1 MSEPLLIARTPDT
14 ELFLL
19 PGMANRHGLI
29 TGATGTG
36 KTVTL
41 QKLAESLSEIGVPVF
56 MADVKGDLTGIA
68 QAGTVSEKLLARLKN
83 IGVNDWQPHANP
95 VVVWDIFG
103 EKGHPVRA
111 TVSDLG
117 PLLLARLLN
126 LNDVQSGVLNIIF
139 RIADDQG
146 LLLLDFKDLR
156 AITQYIGDNAKS
168 FQNQYG
174 NISSASVGAIQR
186 GLLSLEQQGAA
197 HFFGEPM
204 LDIKD
209 WMRTD
214 ANGKGVINILS
225 AEKLYQMP
233 KLYAASLLWMLS
245 ELYEQLPEAGDL
257 EKPKLVFF
265 FDEAHLLFNDAPQV
279 LLDKIEQVIRLI
291 RSKGVGVWFVSQNPS
306 DIPDNVLGQLGNR
319 VQHALRT
326 FTPKDQKAVKAAAQ
340 TMRVNPA
347 FDTEKAIQEL
357 GTGEALISFLDA
369 KGSPSV
375 VERAMVIAPCSR
387 MGPVTEDERNGLIN
401 HSPVYG
407 KYEDDVD
414 RESAY
419 EMLQKGVQASTE
431 QQNNP
436 PAKGKEVAVDDGI
449 LGGLKDILFG
459 TTGPRGGKKDGV
471 VQTMAKSAAR
481 QVTNQIVRGML
492 GSLLGG
498 GEEGK
503 SGEICLCLM
512 RRWRV
517 LSCPPHCN
525 ILNFNYFSGM
535 NEAHFANNNKGS
547 FRSLYSFIRLR
558 FSH

>member
-1 MSEPLLIARTPDT
+1 M
-14 ELFLL
+14 
-19 PGMANRHGLI
+19 
-29 TGATGTG
+29 
-36 KTVTL
+36 
-41 QKLAESLSEIGVPVF
+41 PVF

-68 QAGTVSEKLLARLKN
+68 QAGTASENCSQGLKISASMIGNRMPIRWWCGISLARKA
-83 IGVNDWQPHANP
+83 IRCGRRFQ
-95 VVVWDIFG
+95 
-103 EKGHPVRA
+103 
-111 TVSDLG
+111 TG

-257 EKPKLVFF
+257 EKPRLVFF

-319 VQHALRT
+319 VQHALRALR
-326 FTPKDQKAVKAAAQ
+326 QK
-340 TMRVNPA
+340 
-347 FDTEKAIQEL
+347 
-357 GTGEALISFLDA
+357 
-369 KGSPSV
+369 
-375 VERAMVIAPCSR
+375 
-387 MGPVTEDERNGLIN
+387 
-401 HSPVYG
+401 
-407 KYEDDVD
+407 
-414 RESAY
+414 
-419 EMLQKGVQASTE
+419 
-431 QQNNP
+431 
-436 PAKGKEVAVDDGI
+436 
-449 LGGLKDILFG
+449 
-459 TTGPRGGKKDGV
+459 
-471 VQTMAKSAAR
+471 
-481 QVTNQIVRGML
+481 
-492 GSLLGG
+492 
-498 GEEGK
+498 
-503 SGEICLCLM
+503 
-512 RRWRV
+512 
-517 LSCPPHCN
+517 
-525 ILNFNYFSGM
+525 
-535 NEAHFANNNKGS
+535 
-547 FRSLYSFIRLR
+547 IRKQ
-558 FSH
+558 

>member
-1 MSEPLLIARTPDT
+1 MSEPRLIARTPDT

-19 PGMANRHGLI
+19 PAMANRHGLI

-56 MADVKGDLTGIA
+56 MADVKGDLTGVA
-68 QAGTVSEKLLARLKN
+68 AEGTASEKLLARLKN

-156 AITQYIGDNAKS
+156 AITQDIGDNAKS

-186 GLLSLEQQGAA
+186 GLLTLEQQGAT

-319 VQHALRT
+319 VQHALRA
-326 FTPKDQKAVKAAAQ
+326 FTPKDQKAVKTAAQ
-340 TMRVNPA
+340 TMRPNPA

-419 EMLQKGVQASTE
+419 EMLQKGVQANTE

-436 PAKGKEVAVDDGI
+436 PAKGNEDDSI

-481 QVTNQIVRGML
+481 QVTNQIVRGVL

-498 GEEGK
+498 
-503 SGEICLCLM
+503 
-512 RRWRV
+512 RRR
-517 LSCPPHCN
+517 
-525 ILNFNYFSGM
+525 
-535 NEAHFANNNKGS
+535 
-547 FRSLYSFIRLR
+547 
-558 FSH
+558 

>member
-1 MSEPLLIARTPDT
+1 MSAPLLIARTQDKQL
-14 ELFLL
+14 ELL
-19 PGMANRHGLI
+19 PNMANRHGLI

-41 QKLAESLSEIGVPVF
+41 QKMAESFSEIGVPVF
-56 MADVKGDLTGIA
+56 MADVKGDLTGVA
-68 QAGTVSEKLLARLKN
+68 EEGQASEKLMTRLNN
-83 IGVNDWQPHANP
+83 IGVTDWEPHANP

-126 LNDVQSGVLNIIF
+126 LNEVQSGVLNIIF

-174 NISSASVGAIQR
+174 NISTASVGAIQR
-186 GLLSLEQQGAA
+186 GLLTLEQQGAE

-214 ANGKGVINILS
+214 SNGKGVINILS

-265 FDEAHLLFNDAPQV
+265 FDEAHLLFSDAPQV

-291 RSKGVGVWFVSQNPS
+291 RSKGVGVYFVSQNPS
-306 DIPDNVLGQLGNR
+306 DIPDAVLGQLGNR
-319 VQHALRT
+319 VQHALRA
-326 FTPKDQKAVKAAAQ
+326 FTPKDQKAVKTEAQ
-340 TMRVNPA
+340 TMRANPA
-347 FDTEKAIQEL
+347 FNTEQAIQEL

-369 KGSPSV
+369 KGSPSI

-387 MGPVTEDERNGLIN
+387 MGPVTDDERNGLIN
-401 HSPVYG
+401 NSPLYG
-407 KYEDDVD
+407 KYEDEID
-414 RESAY
+414 RESAF
-419 EMLQKGVQASTE
+419 EMLKKGVQNSAG
-431 QQNNP
+431 QADAP
-436 PAKGKEVAVDDGI
+436 PAKGQQSADDGI
-449 LGGLKDILFG
+449 LGGLKDIIFG
-459 TTGPRGGKKDGV
+459 TTGPRGGKHDGL
-471 VQTMAKSAAR
+471 VQTAAKSAVR

-498 GEEGK
+498 
-503 SGEICLCLM
+503 
-512 RRWRV
+512 RRR
-517 LSCPPHCN
+517 
-525 ILNFNYFSGM
+525 
-535 NEAHFANNNKGS
+535 
-547 FRSLYSFIRLR
+547 
-558 FSH
+558 